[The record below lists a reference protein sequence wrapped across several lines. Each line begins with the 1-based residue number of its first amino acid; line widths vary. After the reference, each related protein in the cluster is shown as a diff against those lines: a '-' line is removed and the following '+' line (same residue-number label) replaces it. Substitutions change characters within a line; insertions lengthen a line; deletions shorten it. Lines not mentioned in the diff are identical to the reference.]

1 MGGDF
6 GLVSPHEN
14 FTKNILFGVDLL
26 NPILWLSPYLQTIG
40 PHIEQLIYYQ
50 ELTTWRAPQETAC
63 LVFSVS
69 LLTILDLI
77 GFVAHQSSNSLN

>member
-14 FTKNILFGVDLL
+14 FTKNILFGVDLV

-50 ELTTWRAPQETAC
+50 ELITWR
-63 LVFSVS
+63 
-69 LLTILDLI
+69 
-77 GFVAHQSSNSLN
+77 

>member
-50 ELTTWRAPQETAC
+50 ELTTCKFIPGLECIRQNALKAKVGLIAP
-63 LVFSVS
+63 
-69 LLTILDLI
+69 
-77 GFVAHQSSNSLN
+77 